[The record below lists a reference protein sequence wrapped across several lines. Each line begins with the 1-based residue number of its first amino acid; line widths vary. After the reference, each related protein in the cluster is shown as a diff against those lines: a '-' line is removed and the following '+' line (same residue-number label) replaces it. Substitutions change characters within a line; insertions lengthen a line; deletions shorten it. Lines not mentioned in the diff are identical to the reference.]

1 MTDDTA
7 VKIAALVAELG
18 KLRTEIAV
26 EPTDEQALR
35 MRTVCTGKQAADAL
49 HLALGVVL
57 ETTDNVAA
65 VLVDIS
71 LLCAAVL
78 APLHKDNTDTHKV
91 SRAEVLR
98 RLATSCDASDKLR
111 GTIDTLLEL
120 IGAPRPSESKP
131 GSN

>member
-7 VKIAALVAELG
+7 TKIAALVAELG
-18 KLRTEIAV
+18 RLRTEISV
-26 EPTDEQALR
+26 EPTEAQAAR

-49 HLALGVVL
+49 HMALGVVL
-57 ETTDNVAA
+57 ETTDNVAG
-65 VLVDIS
+65 VLVDIT

-78 APLHKDNTDTHKV
+78 APLHKDNVNGHKV

-98 RLATSCDASDKLR
+98 RLAVSADSSDKLR
-111 GTIDTLLEL
+111 NTIDDLLNL